1 MSARLS
7 KLGPR
12 SASCAPRFCDSSES
26 LHYEAVTAAETSAA
40 RALLA
45 FWRSAGVDMDA
56 AEAIYAAPRSAR
68 PSAPAQAPQS
78 QARGTRPARPSP
90 APKEPVRPRA
100 AAPRLRRTADSPVDN
115 ARALASAADSIAALR
130 AAVEAFDGCAL
141 KATARNT
148 VFSDGQD
155 DAPVLIIGEAPGRDE
170 DEQGKPFVGRSGQ
183 LLDRMLAQ
191 IGLDRRTNV
200 LISNTIYW
208 RPPGNRDPTQGEI
221 VACLPFVERLIELSR
236 PKLLILTGKAAA
248 HTVLKRE
255 DGVLK
260 LRGRRLLYARDGL
273 ELPVNTMVMLHPAYL
288 LRQPQQKRL
297 AWADLLLA
305 ESWLEELGVVR
316 SRRP

>member
-1 MSARLS
+1 MAGAWSIR
-7 KLGPR
+7 
-12 SASCAPRFCDSSES
+12 ASPLNTIPVNAPSPSDQ
-26 LHYEAVTAAETSAA
+26 AA

-45 FWRSAGVDMDA
+45 FWRSAGVDMEE
-56 AEAIYAAPRSAR
+56 AEAVY
-68 PSAPAQAPQS
+68 
-78 QARGTRPARPSP
+78 
-90 APKEPVRPRA
+90 A
-100 AAPRLRRTADSPVDN
+100 AAPRTQPAPRPVPPVPPASSRQSSSGRQAAGGTRRAAPEATVDN
-115 ARALASAADSIAALR
+115 ARALARAADSIAALR
-130 AAVEAFDGCAL
+130 AAVADYQGCAL

-155 DAPVLIIGEAPGRDE
+155 DAPVLIIGEAPGKDE

-183 LLDRMLAQ
+183 LLDRMLAT
-191 IGLDRRTNV
+191 IGLDRRSNV
-200 LISNTIYW
+200 LISNTIFW

-255 DGVLK
+255 DGVMK
-260 LRGRRLLYARDGL
+260 LRGRRLLYAREGL

-305 ESWLEELGVVR
+305 AAWLDELGLARVSHR
-316 SRRP
+316 